1 MMDTPTSGLAS
12 IGLFFKEI
20 IANPAPVGAA
30 APSGPILG
38 MRMAMQVP
46 VLKEG
51 QHVVELGAGTG
62 AITTQLLKSG
72 IDGKQLVTI
81 ERSEAM
87 SSHLRNRFPWVKVIQ
102 GDASRL
108 KKLLEDDHGIQSSS
122 VACIVS
128 GLPLRSLPTQVVK
141 SILAEAQSILPSGG
155 RFIQFTYD
163 IRKSPNPALS
173 AFHRRS
179 TRVVWMNFPP
189 ARVDVFEKP

>member
-1 MMDTPTSGLAS
+1 MDTPTSGLAS

-20 IANPAPVGAA
+20 LANPAPVGAA
-30 APSGPILG
+30 APSGPALG
-38 MRMAMQVP
+38 KRMANQVP
-46 VLKEG
+46 ALRDG
-51 QHVVELGAGTG
+51 QCVVELGAGTG

-72 IDGKQLVTI
+72 IDGKQLISV

-87 SSHLRNRFPWVKVIQ
+87 SSHLRNRFPSVKVIQ

-108 KKLLEDDHGIQSSS
+108 KQLLEEDHGIQASS

-128 GLPLRSLPTQVVK
+128 GLPLRSLPTSVVE
-141 SILAEAQSILPSGG
+141 SILSESEAILPNGG

-163 IRKSPNPALS
+163 IRKSPNPALA
-173 AFHRRS
+173 AFSRRHTS
-179 TRVVWMNFPP
+179 VVWMNFPP

>member
-1 MMDTPTSGLAS
+1 MDTPTSGLAS
-12 IGLFFKEI
+12 IGLFIKEI

-30 APSGPILG
+30 APSGPVLG
-38 MRMAMQVP
+38 MRMAKQVP
-46 VLKEG
+46 ALKEG

-72 IDGKQLVTI
+72 IKGNQLVSI

-87 SSHLRNRFPWVKVIQ
+87 SMHLRDRFPSVKVIQ
-102 GDASRL
+102 GDASKL
-108 KKLLEDDHGIQSSS
+108 KELLEKDHGIQNSS

-128 GLPLRSLPTQVVK
+128 GLPLRSLPASIVE
-141 SILAEAQSILPSGG
+141 SILSEAHSILPSGG

-173 AFHRRS
+173 AFLRRDTS
-179 TRVVWMNFPP
+179 VVWMNFPP
-189 ARVDVFEKP
+189 ARVDVFEKS

>member
-128 GLPLRSLPTQVVK
+128 GLPLRSLPTPVVK

>member
-1 MMDTPTSGLAS
+1 MMETPTSGLAS

-20 IANPAPVGAA
+20 LANPAPVGAA
-30 APSGPILG
+30 APSGPLLG
-38 MRMAMQVP
+38 KRMASKVP
-46 VLKEG
+46 DLEKG
-51 QHVVELGAGTG
+51 KYVVELGAGTG

-72 IDGKQLVTI
+72 IHGQQLVSV

-87 SSHLRNRFPWVKVIQ
+87 STHLRTRFPGVKIIQ

-108 KKLLEDDHGIQSSS
+108 KDLLELDHGIQRDS

-128 GLPLRSLPTQVVK
+128 GLPLRSLPSKVVK
-141 SILAEAQSILPSGG
+141 AVLSEARNILPVGG

-173 AFHRRS
+173 EFSRRDTS
-179 TRVVWMNFPP
+179 VVWMNFPP
-189 ARVDVFEKP
+189 ARVDVYEKP

>member
-1 MMDTPTSGLAS
+1 MDTPTSGLAS

-46 VLKEG
+46 VLEEG

-72 IDGKQLVTI
+72 IDGKQLVSI

-87 SSHLRNRFPWVKVIQ
+87 SSHLRNRFPSIKVIQ

-108 KKLLEDDHGIQSSS
+108 KKLLEDDHGIKNSS

-128 GLPLRSLPTQVVK
+128 GLPLRSLPTPVVE
-141 SILAEAQSILPSGG
+141 SILAEAYSILPSGG

-173 AFHRRS
+173 AFNRRN
-179 TRVVWMNFPP
+179 TGVVWMNFPP

>member
-1 MMDTPTSGLAS
+1 MDTPTSGLAS

-72 IDGKQLVTI
+72 IDGKQLVSI

-87 SSHLRNRFPWVKVIQ
+87 SSHLRNRFPLVKVIQ

-108 KKLLEDDHGIQSSS
+108 KKLLEDDLSQIKLHPLITFLLHVHFHQQSKDQDMPIYPTLGSS
-122 VACIVS
+122 RGYQDKTLYIH
-128 GLPLRSLPTQVVK
+128 QK
-141 SILAEAQSILPSGG
+141 
-155 RFIQFTYD
+155 
-163 IRKSPNPALS
+163 
-173 AFHRRS
+173 
-179 TRVVWMNFPP
+179 
-189 ARVDVFEKP
+189 

>member
-1 MMDTPTSGLAS
+1 MDMPTSGLAA

-30 APSGPILG
+30 APSGPVLG
-38 MRMAMQVP
+38 MRMANQVP
-46 VLKEG
+46 VLKDG
-51 QHVVELGAGTG
+51 QCVVELGAGTG
-62 AITTQLLKSG
+62 AITSQLLKSG
-72 IDGKQLVTI
+72 IHGDQLVSV

-87 SSHLRNRFPWVKVIQ
+87 SVHLRNRFPAVKVIQ

-108 KKLLEDDHGIQSSS
+108 TQLLQDDHGIQSSS

-128 GLPLRSLPTQVVK
+128 GLPLRSLPEPVVN
-141 SILAEAQSILPSGG
+141 SILSEARSILPSGG

-163 IRKSPNPALS
+163 IRKTPNPALS
-173 AFHRRS
+173 AFSRRGTS
-179 TRVVWMNFPP
+179 VVWMNFPP

>member
-1 MMDTPTSGLAS
+1 MDTPTSGLAS

-108 KKLLEDDHGIQSSS
+108 KKLLEDDHGIPSSS

-128 GLPLRSLPTQVVK
+128 GLPLRSLEEAPAASESRADQLVK
-141 SILAEAQSILPSGG
+141 IGGCICVFSVSVAVTLAAANLHE
-155 RFIQFTYD
+155 
-163 IRKSPNPALS
+163 
-173 AFHRRS
+173 
-179 TRVVWMNFPP
+179 
-189 ARVDVFEKP
+189 